1 MANQDAAFGFRAVR
15 HLSGGTPRTE
25 EYLIASG
32 LTKVIYTGS
41 PVMAVSTG
49 VITLGTVSAVQHL
62 GVFNGCFYT
71 DPTSSKPTWK
81 AYYPGSITASDIV
94 ANVYAD
100 PQIIFEGQH
109 DDTAT
114 LVNNTHANHDYV
126 GTGGSTINGQ
136 SSAEIDTTTYTT
148 TGSGTFT
155 QIGTSKDPDNQ
166 DLTAANSNAYVVA
179 NTGEHK
185 YNLITGLG

>member
-109 DDTAT
+109 DGTAT
-114 LVNNTHANHDYV
+114 VANNNHANHDYV

-136 SSAEIDTTTYTT
+136 SSAEIDSDTYTT
-148 TGSGTFT
+148 TGSGTFV

>member
-32 LTKVIYTGS
+32 YTGVIYTGS
-41 PVMAVSTG
+41 PVAAVAG
-49 VITLGTVSAVQHL
+49 GQVELGAVGAVQML
-62 GVFNGCFYT
+62 GAFNGCFYT
-71 DPTSSKPTWK
+71 DPTTSKPTWK

-100 PQIIFEGQH
+100 PQIIYEGQH
-109 DDTAT
+109 DETPTVA
-114 LVNNTHANHDYV
+114 NNNHANHDHV

-136 SSAEIDTTTYTT
+136 SSAEIDTSTYTT
-148 TGSGTFT
+148 TATGTFT
-155 QIGTSKDPDNQ
+155 QIGTSKDPDNS

-179 NTGEHK
+179 NTGEHAYK
-185 YNLITGLG
+185 LITGL

>member
-25 EYLIASG
+25 EYVIASG
-32 LTKVIYTGS
+32 YTGVIYTGS
-41 PVMAVSTG
+41 PSALVAGGGVELGAVG
-49 VITLGTVSAVQHL
+49 AVQMN

-71 DPTSSKPTWK
+71 DPTTSKPTWK

-114 LVNNTHANHDYV
+114 VANNNNANHDHV

-136 SSAEIDTTTYTT
+136 SSAEIDTSSYTT

-155 QIGTSKDPDNQ
+155 QIGTSKDPDNS

-185 YNLITGLG
+185 YNLITGL

>member
-25 EYLIASG
+25 EYVIASG
-32 LTKVIYTGS
+32 YTGVIYTGS
-41 PVMAVSTG
+41 PSALVAGGGVELGAVG
-49 VITLGTVSAVQHL
+49 AVQMN

-71 DPTSSKPTWK
+71 DPTTSKPTWK

-109 DDTAT
+109 DGTAT
-114 LVNNTHANHDYV
+114 VANNNHANHEHV
-126 GTGGSTINGQ
+126 GDGGSTINGQ

-148 TGSGTFT
+148 TGSGTFV

-166 DLTAANSNAYVVA
+166 DLTAANSNAYVVS

-185 YNLITGLG
+185 YNLITGL

>member
-32 LTKVIYTGS
+32 YTGVIYTGS
-41 PVMAVSTG
+41 PVAAVAG
-49 VITLGTVSAVQHL
+49 GQVELGAVGAVQML
-62 GVFNGCFYT
+62 GAFNGCFYT
-71 DPTSSKPTWK
+71 DPTTSKPTWK

-100 PQIIFEGQH
+100 PQIIYEGQH
-109 DDTAT
+109 DGTPTVA
-114 LVNNTHANHDYV
+114 NNNHANHDHV

-136 SSAEIDTTTYTT
+136 SSAEIDTSTYTT
-148 TGSGTFT
+148 TATGTWT
-155 QIGTSKDPDNQ
+155 QIGASKDPDNS
-166 DLTAANSNAYVVA
+166 DLTAANSNAYVVP
-179 NTGEHK
+179 NTGEHAYK
-185 YNLITGLG
+185 LITGL

>member
-32 LTKVIYTGS
+32 YTGVIYTGS
-41 PVMAVSTG
+41 PVAAVAG
-49 VITLGTVSAVQHL
+49 GQVELGAVGAVQML
-62 GVFNGCFYT
+62 GAFNGCFYT
-71 DPTSSKPTWK
+71 DPTTSKPTWK

-100 PQIIFEGQH
+100 PQIIYEGQH
-109 DDTAT
+109 DETPTVA
-114 LVNNTHANHDYV
+114 NNNHANHDHV

-136 SSAEIDTTTYTT
+136 SSAEIDTSTYTT
-148 TGSGTFT
+148 TATGTFT
-155 QIGTSKDPDNQ
+155 QIGTSKDPDNS
-166 DLTAANSNAYVVA
+166 DLTAANSNAYIVP
-179 NTGEHK
+179 NTGEHAYK
-185 YNLITGLG
+185 LITGL

>member
-32 LTKVIYTGS
+32 YTGVIYTGS
-41 PVMAVSTG
+41 PSALVAGGGVELGAVG
-49 VITLGTVSAVQHL
+49 AVQMN

-71 DPTSSKPTWK
+71 DPTTTKPTWK

-109 DDTAT
+109 DETAT
-114 LVNNTHANHDYV
+114 VANNNNANHDHV

-136 SSAEIDTTTYTT
+136 SSAEIDTSSYTT
-148 TGSGTFT
+148 TATGTWT
-155 QIGTSKDPDNQ
+155 QMGVSKDPDNS

-179 NTGEHK
+179 NTGEHAYK
-185 YNLITGLG
+185 LITGL